1 MDESAE
7 AFESPNGPVTPGT
20 PSGSARNRR
29 TTNKDGLKLT
39 NSGRVSMS
47 GNKVNEKY
55 NASYRNSE
63 NTNRLLGRLLTLGQ
77 ACGIVGVAL
86 YGADIPMEESGI
98 LKHILHILYILIF
111 KLCILHILHI
121 QYVFLGAGHTDRL
134 HILKSAAFYALTDE
148 ELEEIL
154 ACDSEP
160 VLKAYVMGVFRAA
173 VRLWKF
179 VMPVAAKDVFQTKVF
194 HPATV
199 SPVLQS
205 HLGLTLAE
213 RIFDKYVLIMLSD
226 IYCIFD
232 IFDIFSV
239 GQARATSTSAPHRNP
254 KQSRMTKGRRGLKGQ

>member
-1 MDESAE
+1 MYCIFCIFSI
-7 AFESPNGPVTPGT
+7 F
-20 PSGSARNRR
+20 
-29 TTNKDGLKLT
+29 
-39 NSGRVSMS
+39 
-47 GNKVNEKY
+47 
-55 NASYRNSE
+55 
-63 NTNRLLGRLLTLGQ
+63 LTL
-77 ACGIVGVAL
+77 
-86 YGADIPMEESGI
+86 
-98 LKHILHILYILIF
+98 LIF
-111 KLCILHILHI
+111 M
-121 QYVFLGAGHTDRL
+121 YFLVLGSDHTNRL
-134 HILKSAAFYALTDE
+134 HILKSAAFYALTEE

-239 GQARATSTSAPHRNP
+239 GQARATSTSAPRRFP
-254 KQSRMTKGRRGLKGQ
+254 RQSWMTKGRRGLKGQ

>member
-1 MDESAE
+1 M
-7 AFESPNGPVTPGT
+7 
-20 PSGSARNRR
+20 
-29 TTNKDGLKLT
+29 
-39 NSGRVSMS
+39 
-47 GNKVNEKY
+47 
-55 NASYRNSE
+55 
-63 NTNRLLGRLLTLGQ
+63 
-77 ACGIVGVAL
+77 
-86 YGADIPMEESGI
+86 
-98 LKHILHILYILIF
+98 
-111 KLCILHILHI
+111 
-121 QYVFLGAGHTDRL
+121 
-134 HILKSAAFYALTDE
+134 KSAAFYALTEE

-179 VMPVAAKDVFQTKVF
+179 AMPVVAKDVFQTKVF

-199 SPVLQS
+199 SPVMQA

-239 GQARATSTSAPHRNP
+239 GQARATSTSALCRFP
-254 KQSRMTKGRRGLKGQ
+254 KPRRESKGRKGLKGL